1 MQQGGRGSDG
11 EKANRR
17 IGSFYQRFE
26 KEGSFI
32 ICQEDK
38 VKHLFEDWENVQ
50 NRIRQAQTLFLF
62 LDYDGTLTPIVSR
75 PDLALCPPEVKAL
88 LERLRDSA
96 HVLLAIVSGR
106 SLEDVREKVGIPGII
121 YVGNHGLD
129 IQNPAGMHQKRL
141 SPSREKELRKIIQ
154 TLQESFGEIPGILFE
169 NKGPILAI
177 HYRNVAQRYF
187 AWIHKVLKE
196 TLEKWRG
203 RWKIA
208 QGKMVFEIRPE
219 VDFHK
224 GKAVKEI
231 LKGTSENLLP
241 IYIGDD
247 QTDEDAFRALKGRGI
262 TVFVGPGGVTSE
274 AEYYLENPSEVQL
287 FLGRC
292 EEIMKDKIRQP

>member
-1 MQQGGRGSDG
+1 M
-11 EKANRR
+11 
-17 IGSFYQRFE
+17 
-26 KEGSFI
+26 
-32 ICQEDK
+32 
-38 VKHLFEDWENVQ
+38 KHLFEGWENIQKRIQTAQ
-50 NRIRQAQTLFLF
+50 NLFLF
-62 LDYDGTLTPIVSR
+62 LDYDGTLTPIVSS
-75 PDLALCPPEVKAL
+75 PELAVCPREVKAV
-88 LERLRDSA
+88 LERLRDSP
-96 HVLLAIVSGR
+96 HVLLAIISGR

-129 IQNPAGMHQKRL
+129 IQNPAGIHQKKL

-187 AWIHKVLKE
+187 AWIHKRLKE
-196 TLEKWRG
+196 TLEKWKG

-208 QGKMVFEIRPE
+208 HGKMVFEIRPE

-231 LKGTSENLLP
+231 LKGASKDLLP
-241 IYIGDD
+241 IYLGDD
-247 QTDEDAFRALKGRGI
+247 QTDEDAFREVKGRGI
-262 TVFVGPGGVTSE
+262 SIFVGPGGLTSE

-287 FLGRC
+287 FLLRC
-292 EEIMKDKIRQP
+292 EEITKDKIRQP

>member
-1 MQQGGRGSDG
+1 M
-11 EKANRR
+11 
-17 IGSFYQRFE
+17 
-26 KEGSFI
+26 
-32 ICQEDK
+32 
-38 VKHLFEDWENVQ
+38 KHLFEDWKRIQ
-50 NRIRQAQTLFLF
+50 NRIQMAQNIFLF
-62 LDYDGTLTPIVSR
+62 LDYDGTLTPIVSS
-75 PDLALCPPEVKAL
+75 PELALCAPEVKAL
-88 LERLRDSA
+88 LERLRDST
-96 HVLLAIVSGR
+96 HVLLAIISGR

-129 IQNPAGMHQKRL
+129 IQNPAGMHKKKL
-141 SPSREKELRKIIQ
+141 SPSREKELSKIIQ

-208 QGKMVFEIRPE
+208 HGKMVFEIRPE

-231 LKGTSENLLP
+231 LKGTSKYLLP

-247 QTDEDAFRALKGRGI
+247 QTDEDAFREVKGRGI
-262 TVFVGPGGVTSE
+262 SIFVGPGGLTSE
-274 AEYYLENPSEVQL
+274 AEYYLGNPSEVQL
-287 FLGRC
+287 FLVRC
-292 EEIMKDKIRQP
+292 AEIMKNKIRQP